1 MPQTYSAAQIVGKNL
16 IAARPVDLKRSPDT
30 KAATIYVAQ
39 AGQTIGTVYSYVGGG
54 EKGPLWWMFHD
65 QNGKAYYT
73 KHEVGAYSLD
83 VLQAQGV
90 LTVEEERKQAEEK
103 KKEQEGGYNPF
114 GDMAAGLEGVF
125 SNVLKIGAVVIG
137 GLIVYNVITEKK

>member
-16 IAARPVDLKRSPDT
+16 IAARPVALKRAADT
-30 KAATIYVAQ
+30 TAATIYTAQ

-54 EKGPLWWMFHD
+54 EKGPLWWMFYD

-73 KHEVGAYSLD
+73 KHEIGAYSLD

-90 LTVEEERKQAEEK
+90 LTVEEERKREEEK

>member
-16 IAARPVDLKRSPDT
+16 IAARPVALKRTPGT
-30 KAATIYVAQ
+30 TAATIYTAQ

-54 EKGPLWWMFHD
+54 EKGPLWWMFYD

-73 KHEVGAYSLD
+73 KHEIGAYSLD

-90 LTVEEERKQAEEK
+90 LTVEEERKQEEEK

-114 GDMAAGLEGVF
+114 GDVAKGLEGVL
-125 SNVLKIGAVVIG
+125 SNALKIGWVVVG
-137 GLIVYNVITEKK
+137 GLILYNIATAKK